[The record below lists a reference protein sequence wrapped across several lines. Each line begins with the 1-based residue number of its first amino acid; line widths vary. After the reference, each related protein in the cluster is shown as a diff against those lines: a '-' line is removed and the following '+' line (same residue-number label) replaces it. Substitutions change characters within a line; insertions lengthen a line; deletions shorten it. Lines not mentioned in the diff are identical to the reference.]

1 MPSKGRKAASRQAGL
16 KSHRKNRKSGPQV
29 FATGPTVS
37 SRPAE
42 EQDSAD
48 AAPAPTRPAAPPVM
62 VPRVTSR
69 ASKAAQSAAA
79 AAAAQQPYM
88 TKELLRIGMV
98 TGVILV
104 ILAVAAVVLG

>member
-1 MPSKGRKAASRQAGL
+1 MPSKGSKAASRQANL
-16 KSHRKNRKSGPQV
+16 KSRRKHRKGGPQA
-29 FATGPTVS
+29 FETGPTVS
-37 SRPAE
+37 SRAAE
-42 EQDSAD
+42 EQDSVD
-48 AAPAPTRPAAPPVM
+48 AAPAPTRPVVPPV
-62 VPRVTSR
+62 RALGVTSR

-104 ILAVAAVVLG
+104 FLAVAAVVLG